1 MMSRVYRFNVETH
14 FVTPSVLRIVR
25 QEKRHVVALI
35 VGGGGMNTLGDL
47 ASRRNN
53 NFNLIRMLAAT
64 AVLISHSYPL
74 ALGSSAVEPLSSWLG
89 ISLGELAVITFFC
102 VSGFFISL
110 SRDRAP
116 TGLDFFA
123 ARFLR
128 IYPGLTL
135 VLVLCVFVL
144 GPIFTTLGTVEYFR
158 SGAIYSYLSNNLML
172 FSMKFQLP
180 GVFQDN
186 PWPGIN
192 GSLWTLF
199 YEVTLYV
206 LVGALG
212 AFAFYARGPRFAG
225 FLLVY
230 AVAYVAFKYLLAHTT
245 LVSEM
250 HRAQFLFTWS
260 LPFVIGMALYR
271 YRAHVQ
277 HRLLWLLPLAALA
290 AGTYGTPWFY
300 ECFVLAWSWLIFYL
314 GFATNSFVDRYNQLG
329 DYSYGVYIYAFP
341 VQEILAHEFKGVG
354 PISMMLLAFPI
365 VLILAMFSWHF
376 VEKPAMA
383 RRHAFAAYLNG
394 RLNGLKAYWVGLRK
408 GAV

>member
-1 MMSRVYRFNVETH
+1 MDRN
-14 FVTPSVLRIVR
+14 
-25 QEKRHVVALI
+25 VVALI
-35 VGGGGMNTLGDL
+35 AGGGDMNTLGDL

-74 ALGSSAVEPLSSWLG
+74 AQGSTAVEPLSSWLG
-89 ISLGELAVITFFC
+89 LSLGELAVITFFC

-116 TGLDFFA
+116 SNLDFFS

-135 VLVLCVFVL
+135 VLLLSVFLV
-144 GPIFTTLGTVEYFR
+144 GPIFTTLGTLEYFR

-180 GVFQDN
+180 GLFENN

-192 GSLWTLF
+192 GSLWTLI
-199 YEVTLYV
+199 YEVTLYI
-206 LVGALG
+206 LVGGLG
-212 AFAFYARGPRFAG
+212 AFAFYGKGPRFAV

-230 AVAYVAFKYLLAHTT
+230 AIVYVAFKAMLANTELLNE
-245 LVSEM
+245 L
-250 HRAQFLFTWS
+250 HRAQFFFTWS
-260 LPFVIGMALYR
+260 LPFVLGMALYR
-271 YRAHVQ
+271 YRQHVQ
-277 HRLLWLLPLAALA
+277 HRFIWFLPLAALA
-290 AGTYGTPWFY
+290 GWAYQTPFFF
-300 ECFVLAWSWLIFYL
+300 ECFVIAWTYLIFYL

-341 VQEILAHEFKGVG
+341 VQEILAHQVKGIG
-354 PISMMLLAFPI
+354 PISMMLVAFPI
-365 VLILAMFSWHF
+365 VLIAAMFSWHF
-376 VEKPAMA
+376 IEKPAMA
-383 RRHAFAAYLNG
+383 RRHGFAAQLG
-394 RLNGLKAYWVGLRK
+394 ASFSGLKAWAGMRK
-408 GAV
+408 GTV

>member
-1 MMSRVYRFNVETH
+1 
-14 FVTPSVLRIVR
+14 
-25 QEKRHVVALI
+25 
-35 VGGGGMNTLGDL
+35 MNTLGDL

-74 ALGSSAVEPLSSWLG
+74 ALGSTAVEPLSAWLG
-89 ISLGELAVITFFC
+89 LSLGELAVITFFC

-116 TGLDFFA
+116 THLDFFS

-135 VLVLCVFVL
+135 VLLLCVFL
-144 GPIFTTLGTVEYFR
+144 IGPIFTTLGTLEYFR
-158 SGAIYSYLSNNLML
+158 SGATYSYLSNNLML

-180 GVFQDN
+180 GVFEDN

-206 LVGALG
+206 LVGGLG
-212 AFAFYARGPRFAG
+212 AFAFYGRGVRFAG

-230 AVAYVAFKYLLAHTT
+230 AIIYIAFKITLANATLLNE
-245 LVSEM
+245 L
-250 HRAQFLFTWS
+250 HRAQFFFTWS
-260 LPFVIGMALYR
+260 LPFVLGMSLYR
-271 YRAHVQ
+271 YRQHIQ
-277 HRLLWLLPLAALA
+277 HRFVWFLPLAALA
-290 AGTYGTPWFY
+290 ALSYQKPWFF
-300 ECFVLAWSWLIFYL
+300 ECFVAAWTYLIFYL
-314 GFATNSFVDRYNQLG
+314 GFATHRVVDRYNQLG

-341 VQEILAHEFKGVG
+341 VQEILAYQVQGIG
-354 PISMMLLAFPI
+354 PLSMMLVAFPI
-365 VLILAMFSWHF
+365 VLVAAMFSWHF
-376 VEKPAMA
+376 IEKPAMA
-383 RRHAFAAYLNG
+383 RRHAFAAWLSAAWVVI
-394 RLNGLKAYWVGLRK
+394 KAAFMSGKKR
-408 GAV
+408 AANTET

>member
-1 MMSRVYRFNVETH
+1 
-14 FVTPSVLRIVR
+14 
-25 QEKRHVVALI
+25 
-35 VGGGGMNTLGDL
+35 MNTLGDL

-74 ALGSSAVEPLSSWLG
+74 AQGSEAIEPLSNWIGL
-89 ISLGELAVITFFC
+89 SLGELAVVTFFC

-116 TGLDFFA
+116 GSIDFFA

-135 VLVLCVFVL
+135 VLLLSVFL
-144 GPIFTTLGTVEYFR
+144 IGPIFTTLGTLEYFR
-158 SGAIYSYLSNNLML
+158 STAIYSYLGNNVML

-180 GVFQDN
+180 GVFEDT

-206 LVGALG
+206 LVGGLG
-212 AFAFYARGPRFAG
+212 AFGFYGKGNRFAG

-230 AVAYVAFKYLLAHTT
+230 AVVYVAFKLLLANTQM
-245 LVSEM
+245 LSEL
-250 HRAQFLFTWS
+250 HRAQFFFTWS
-260 LPFVIGMALYR
+260 LPFVLGMSLYR
-271 YRAHVQ
+271 YRQ
-277 HRLLWLLPLAALA
+277 HIPHRFIWFLPLAALA
-290 AGTYGTPWFY
+290 AWSYQKPWFF
-300 ECFVLAWSWLIFYL
+300 ECFVLAWTYLIFYL
-314 GFATNSFVDRYNQLG
+314 GFATNTLVDRYNQLG

-341 VQEILAHEFKGVG
+341 VQEILAHLFKGIS
-354 PISMMLLAFPI
+354 PIPMMLAAFPI
-365 VLILAMFSWHF
+365 VLIAAVFSWHF
-376 VEKPAMA
+376 IEKPAMS
-383 RRHAFAAYLNG
+383 RRHAFAATLNN
-394 RLNGLKAYWVGLRK
+394 RLDGVKAYWAGAGK
-408 GAV
+408 GAA